1 MMVKKITMVN
11 DRVDVSD
18 KTAISMPMRNLLSIL
33 AAVGIGVYAYF
44 GIQERL
50 NNVETRNI
58 LIEADLKKAVEFS
71 VKWPRGELIE
81 ADLKKAVEFSVKW
94 PRGELGS
101 LPADSEQFML
111 IEYMSSQLE
120 KMQGQVE
127 AMMHNAVNIKRLQQ
141 DMKEARENIE
151 KLKDKLREAN
161 GG

>member
-1 MMVKKITMVN
+1 MAN
-11 DRVDVSD
+11 NRLNVSD

-33 AAVGIGVYAYF
+33 GAVGIGVYAYF

-58 LIEADLKKAVEFS
+58 
-71 VKWPRGELIE
+71 LIE

-161 GG
+161 GGN

>member
-1 MMVKKITMVN
+1 MA

-33 AAVGIGVYAYF
+33 AAVGIGVYAFF
-44 GIQERL
+44 GIQEKL
-50 NNVETRNI
+50 NNVQT
-58 LIEADLKKAVEFS
+58 LQTLMEADLVKNTEF
-71 VKWPRGELIE
+71 RI
-81 ADLKKAVEFSVKW
+81 KW

-120 KMQGQVE
+120 KMQEQVE

>member
-1 MMVKKITMVN
+1 MSK

-33 AAVGIGVYAYF
+33 AAVGIGVYAFF

-58 LIEADLKKAVEFS
+58 LMEADLIKNTEFRIG
-71 VKWPRGELIE
+71 WPRGTM
-81 ADLKKAVEFSVKW
+81 
-94 PRGELGS
+94 GS

-111 IEYMSSQLE
+111 IEYMAGQME
-120 KMQGQVE
+120 KMQIQLD
-127 AMMHNAVNIKRLQQ
+127 AMMHNAVNIKRLQE
-141 DMKEARENIE
+141 DMKDARNNIE